1 MTTLLIPLV
10 KIECKDQ
17 FILKF
22 GNDFELRFSRKVDWF
37 YQFC

>member
-1 MTTLLIPLV
+1 MNSWFQTMTTLLIPLV

-22 GNDFELRFSRKVDWF
+22 GN
-37 YQFC
+37 